1 MPPLTGRLGD
11 QKGTGMHDSG
21 ALRGLAASH
30 NTSQPSPDSGV
41 GDMPFEQLRS
51 AMHRVADI
59 SADFLATIGQR
70 RVYPEVR
77 PGDIRAAL
85 PATPP
90 RHGESVDALLR
101 DFEQLIIPNTT
112 HWNHPAFMAY
122 FASTGSGPGILG
134 EALAAAINNNAMLW
148 RTGPAQTE
156 LEEHVCD
163 WLRQMM
169 DLPAEFRGHI
179 NDTAS
184 IGSLL
189 SLTAA
194 RERQADL
201 QIRQKGMCGRPDLP
215 RLTVYASEQAHSS
228 IDKAVL
234 TLGIGL
240 ENLRRIPTDRDF
252 RMNVAQLEKTIESD
266 LAAGARPIAIVATVG
281 TTSTTSIDP
290 PRAVGRVARKY
301 GLWFHIDA
309 AHAGAAAICPEFR
322 AAMDGLELG
331 DSLVMN
337 PHKWLFTPKDCSV
350 LFVRDPHALRAAF
363 SLVPEYL
370 RTSESDA
377 TNLMDYG
384 VQLGRRFRSLKLWFV
399 IRTFGV
405 QGLQERI
412 RFHCRLAKEFESWL
426 REDPRFELS
435 APVPFSTV
443 CFRAT
448 PPVSPEQQDVFNE
461 RLLTAINATGRAYMS
476 HTRLRDRFVI
486 RVNVGNLKTTREHI
500 ELAWR
505 IIREEY
511 ERLAH

>member
-1 MPPLTGRLGD
+1 M
-11 QKGTGMHDSG
+11 
-21 ALRGLAASH
+21 
-30 NTSQPSPDSGV
+30 
-41 GDMPFEQLRS
+41 GDMPFEQLRL

-59 SADFLATIGQR
+59 SADFLATIDQR
-70 RVYPEVR
+70 RVYPDIQ

-85 PATPP
+85 PAAPP
-90 RHGESVDALLR
+90 THGEPVDALLK
-101 DFEQLIIPNTT
+101 DFEQLILPNTT

-156 LEEHVCD
+156 LEEHVCG

-169 DLPAEFRGHI
+169 ALPAEFRGHI

-189 SLTAA
+189 SLAAA
-194 RERQADL
+194 RERQTDL

-252 RMNVAQLEKTIESD
+252 RMDVNALEKAIEAD
-266 LAAGARPIAIVATVG
+266 LAKGARPIAVVATVG

-290 PRAVGRVARKY
+290 PRVVGRIAQRH

-309 AHAGAAAICPEFR
+309 AHAGAAAICPEYR
-322 AAMDGLELG
+322 VLMDGLELG
-331 DSLVMN
+331 DSLVVN

-363 SLVPEYL
+363 SLIPEYL
-370 RTSESDA
+370 RTNEADA

-412 RFHCRLAKEFESWL
+412 RFHCRLAKDFEAWL
-426 REDPRFELS
+426 REDDRFELA

-443 CFRAT
+443 CFRAIT
-448 PPVSPEQQDVFNE
+448 PGSPEYQDRFNE
-461 RLLTAINATGRAYMS
+461 RLLAAINATGRVYMS

-486 RVNVGNLKTTREHI
+486 RMNVGNLKTTRAHV

-505 IIREEY
+505 VIRDAY
-511 ERLAH
+511 EQLSR

>member
-1 MPPLTGRLGD
+1 
-11 QKGTGMHDSG
+11 MHDSS
-21 ALRGLAASH
+21 AVRDSSSVSIS
-30 NTSQPSPDSGV
+30 TSRTDGRTPSPADGV
-41 GDMPFEQLRS
+41 GDMPIEQLRA
-51 AMHRVADI
+51 AMHRVADM
-59 SADFLATIGQR
+59 SADFLAQIAER
-70 RVYPEVR
+70 RVSPDIR
-77 PGDIRAAL
+77 PGDVRAAL
-85 PATPP
+85 PTAPP
-90 RHGESVDALLR
+90 TTGEPPEAMLR
-101 DFEQLIIPNTT
+101 DFERIIVPNTT

-169 DLPAEFRGHI
+169 GLPAEFRGHI

-184 IGSLL
+184 IGSLI
-189 SLTAA
+189 SLAAA
-194 RERQADL
+194 RERQTDL
-201 QIRQKGMCGRPDLP
+201 QIRQKGMSGRNDLP

-234 TLGIGL
+234 TLGLGL
-240 ENLRRIPTDRDF
+240 ENLRRIPTDAEF
-252 RMNVAQLEKTIESD
+252 RMDPAALENAITLD
-266 LAAGARPIAIVATVG
+266 LASGARPIAVVATVG

-290 PRAVGRVARKY
+290 PRAIGEIARRHK
-301 GLWFHIDA
+301 LWFHIDA
-309 AHAGAAAICPEFR
+309 AHAGSAAICPEYR
-322 AAMDGLELG
+322 AKMDGLELG
-331 DSLVMN
+331 DSLVTN

-370 RTSESDA
+370 RTSETDV

-405 QGLQERI
+405 SGLQERI
-412 RFHCRLAKEFESWL
+412 RFHCALAREFESWV
-426 REDPRFELS
+426 RADHRFELC

-443 CFRAT
+443 CFRAV
-448 PPVSPEQQDVFNE
+448 PAGSPNEQDAFNE
-461 RLLTAINATGRAYMS
+461 QLLAAINATGRVYMS
-476 HTRLRDRFVI
+476 HTKLRDRFVI
-486 RVNVGNLKTTREHI
+486 RMNIGNLKTTRTHI

-505 IIREEY
+505 VICETYSQLING
-511 ERLAH
+511 